1 MSCYNCHQSGSP
13 RGRREKE
20 KGEDEF
26 LTPTTQAIKVEI
38 CSGCQ
43 HAFYCPRDCQRNH
56 WKRHKVMNC
65 ILPNSSLHGL
75 FDACELYVMP
85 VPSERCDYGIDNLHM
100 YHRNLLAKGSS

>member
-1 MSCYNCHQSGSP
+1 
-13 RGRREKE
+13 
-20 KGEDEF
+20 
-26 LTPTTQAIKVEI
+26 
-38 CSGCQ
+38 
-43 HAFYCPRDCQRNH
+43 
-56 WKRHKVMNC
+56 MNC